1 MISSEKINNKF
12 YKMQYKK
19 VPKELISNWFKE
31 KMNFSLNNEQ
41 LNDLCSQIDN
51 QVEAINHT
59 RCCTELCDDKGHDFD
74 KETSVCKRCNT
85 MHF

>member
-1 MISSEKINNKF
+1 
-12 YKMQYKK
+12 MQYKK

-51 QVEAINHT
+51 QVKAINYT
-59 RCCTELCDDKGHDFD
+59 RCCTGEAEQLPKNNCTLNRQTCGKG
-74 KETSVCKRCNT
+74 SGCKYPHC
-85 MHF
+85 HI